1 MRIPFICEEM
11 SSTCIMKCG
20 MKRFIFVC
28 VFGIIMILPSFGQ
41 DTLRV
46 RGVVEGKYIEYGL
59 LVKMLVNDTVYQS
72 IFLDST
78 GYFEF
83 LYAAPSPDYKLAFC
97 YLAHPVPGVKYDS
110 FHLGEVDSVHLMIDF
125 NDIKH
130 DEIKLP
136 SHKDTY
142 YYYGYPAYSDSF
154 LRVIA
159 LKYGFRYQNLGC
171 FVFDEDQQNREMIA
185 KFNKL
190 LGRGWRE
197 VFYKDVRLHEKRGRK

>member
-1 MRIPFICEEM
+1 
-11 SSTCIMKCG
+11 MKCG
-20 MKRFIFVC
+20 MKRFIFVSF
-28 VFGIIMILPSFGQ
+28 FGIMTILSAFGQ

-46 RGVVEGKYIEYGL
+46 RGVVEGKYIEYGV

-83 LYAAPSPDYKLAFC
+83 LYAAPSPAYKLAFY
-97 YLAHPVPGVKYDS
+97 YLSHPVFGVKYDS
-110 FHLGEVDSVHLMIDF
+110 FHLEGVDSVHLVINL
-125 NDIKH
+125 NDLKGYKIKRASP
-130 DEIKLP
+130 E
-136 SHKDTY
+136 DTY
-142 YYYGYPAYSDSF
+142 YYYGFPAYPDHI

-159 LKYGFRYQNLGC
+159 FKYGFEYKNLGC
-171 FVFDEDQQNREMIA
+171 VVFDEDQQNREMIA

-190 LGRGWRE
+190 LGRGWRD